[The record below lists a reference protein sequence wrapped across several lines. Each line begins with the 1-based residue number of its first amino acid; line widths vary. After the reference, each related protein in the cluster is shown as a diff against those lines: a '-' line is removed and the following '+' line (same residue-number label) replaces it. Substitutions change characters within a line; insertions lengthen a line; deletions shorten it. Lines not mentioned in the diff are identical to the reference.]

1 MNTKLPVVK
10 AYSTINNIAP
20 NAYPAHLINSR
31 ESLFDLFEQP
41 FNKIFDDF
49 FGTRKTFNLSTS
61 SYPKMDITEDSDNFY
76 IKCAVPGIKQEDLN
90 IESDSQNKLIT
101 VKGKS
106 IKSTI
111 TPDETGSSIVYVKE
125 LKTSSFSRSVKLP
138 EYVDLESV
146 EADLEDGLLTLTFK
160 LFKVLDKEDSNVKKI
175 EIKKR

>member
-1 MNTKLPVVK
+1 MNDKLPVFK
-10 AYSTINNIAP
+10 YTTSTINNS
-20 NAYPAHLINSR
+20 YPANLIHSR

-49 FGTRKTFNLSTS
+49 LGTKKNFNLNTS
-61 SYPKMDITEDSDNFY
+61 SYPKMDITEDSNNFY
-76 IKCAVPGIKQEDLN
+76 IKCAVPGVKEEDLN
-90 IESDSQNKLIT
+90 IESDSQSKVIT

-106 IKSTI
+106 IKSSI

-138 EYVDLESV
+138 DYVDLDSV
-146 EADLEDGLLTLTFK
+146 EANLEDGLLTLTFN
-160 LFKVLDKEDSNVKKI
+160 LFKVIENEDSNVKKI